1 METIMG
7 AKLCFW
13 LDISRIGA
21 CLCLVQSLLAKGYQ
35 GKTVSAYLS
44 ALGTFR
50 EWLNRPRPQSRMIS
64 YMLRGESRDLPLTQ
78 DPRARFSYRSR
89 N

>member
-1 METIMG
+1 MEAIMG

-13 LDISRIGA
+13 LDIQESG
-21 CLCLVQSLLAKGYQ
+21 LFMLVQSLLAKGYQ

-50 EWLNRPRPQSRMIS
+50 EWLNQPRPQSRMI
-64 YMLRGESRDLPLTQ
+64 
-78 DPRARFSYRSR
+78 
-89 N
+89 